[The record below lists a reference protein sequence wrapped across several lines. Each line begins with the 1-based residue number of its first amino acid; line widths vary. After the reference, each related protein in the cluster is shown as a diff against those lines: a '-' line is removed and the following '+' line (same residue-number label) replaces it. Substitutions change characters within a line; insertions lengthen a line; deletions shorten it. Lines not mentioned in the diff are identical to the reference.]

1 MEEQSKGKSVDRKQI
16 VYTTY
21 HEIQGTLY
29 IVEHEAGPNATET
42 VSEKIKRM
50 ILRDVEQSF
59 RRKLWG
65 FIVPLDILI
74 DFLSAICQYV
84 AIAWRLSEGGKDEK
98 TISQKYN

>member
-1 MEEQSKGKSVDRKQI
+1 MEEQANGKGKQPA
-16 VYTTY
+16 YTTY
-21 HEIQGTLY
+21 HTIQGTLY

-65 FIVPLDILI
+65 FIVPIDILI
-74 DFLSAICQYV
+74 DFLSAICNY
-84 AIAWRLSEGGKDEK
+84 IRAWRLSKGGKDEK
-98 TISQKYN
+98 TISLKHK